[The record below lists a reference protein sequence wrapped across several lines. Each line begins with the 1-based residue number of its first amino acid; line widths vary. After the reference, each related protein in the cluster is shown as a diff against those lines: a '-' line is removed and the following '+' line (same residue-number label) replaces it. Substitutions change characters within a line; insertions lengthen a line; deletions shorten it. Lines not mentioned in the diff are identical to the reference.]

1 MRTRYKLSASVFALL
16 VRNERVFLLQRV
28 NTGWM
33 DGHYSLPAGAI
44 EAGETLEQAVRR
56 ELAEETGVSAKA
68 NGVRLVHLSHNK
80 THGDEWLGAFF
91 LVDQWVG
98 EPKANEP
105 DKHGDAGWFPLDSLP
120 ANIIPYVRSAIES
133 YRAGTFYSEFGW

>member
-1 MRTRYKLSASVFALL
+1 MARTRYKLSASVFALL
-16 VRNERVFLLQRV
+16 VRDGRVFLLKRV

-56 ELAEETGVSAKA
+56 ELLEESGVSASDH
-68 NGVRLVHLSHNK
+68 VRLVHLSHNR

-91 LVDQWVG
+91 LIEQWVG

-105 DKHGDAGWFPLDSLP
+105 DTHGDAGWVPIDSLP
-120 ANIIPYVRSAIES
+120 ANVIPYVKTAIES
-133 YRAGTFYSEFGW
+133 YRAGSPYSEFGW